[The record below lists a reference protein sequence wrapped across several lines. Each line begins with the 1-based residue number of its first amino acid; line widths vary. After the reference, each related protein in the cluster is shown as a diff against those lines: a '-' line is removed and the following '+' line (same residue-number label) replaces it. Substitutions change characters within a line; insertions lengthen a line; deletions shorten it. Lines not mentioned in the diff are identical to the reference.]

1 MTQTSRG
8 TAGRLS
14 ALEVRRLVDERVVRI
29 TWNDT
34 HVSAYP
40 FAYLRGWCPCA
51 ACQGHGNE
59 PRYIHADNTDL
70 VKISPVGTYALSFVW
85 GDGHDTGIYSY
96 RWLRQLCA
104 CSTCRAEA

>member
-1 MTQTSRG
+1 MSNGSPRTVSQRP
-8 TAGRLS
+8 A
-14 ALEVRRLVDERVVRI
+14 EVRRSVEERQVHI
-29 TWNDT
+29 AWTDG
-34 HVSAYP
+34 HVSDYP

-70 VKISPVGTYALSFVW
+70 LKIGVVGNYALSFVW

-104 CSTCRAEA
+104 CSECRPQE